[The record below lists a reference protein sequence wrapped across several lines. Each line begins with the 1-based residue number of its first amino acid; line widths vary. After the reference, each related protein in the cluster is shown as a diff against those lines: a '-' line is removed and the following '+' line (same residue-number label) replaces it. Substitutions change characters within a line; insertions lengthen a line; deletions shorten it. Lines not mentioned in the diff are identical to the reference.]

1 MKKKISTRKNS
12 LGYRTYTSGKEK
24 QMLNAERR
32 RIVNG
37 ITSNEKLVGKIA
49 NGGAKIRETARNY
62 TVAYLATMKVRLTE
76 SEIREVAACV
86 AINAVEIANGGK
98 MR

>member
-1 MKKKISTRKNS
+1 
-12 LGYRTYTSGKEK
+12 
-24 QMLNAERR
+24 MLNAERR

-37 ITSNEKLVGKIA
+37 ITSNEKWVGKIA

-62 TVAYLATMKVRLTE
+62 TVAYLATMKVRLAE

-86 AINAVEIANGGK
+86 AISAVEIANGGK